1 MKGEG
6 IKEGEDVEVA
16 HRPVT
21 MPPIIIGGL
30 LSVVHGREVPLIGP
44 LP

>member
-21 MPPIIIGGL
+21 MPPIIIVL
-30 LSVVHGREVPLIGP
+30 FVVHGRDVPLIGP
-44 LP
+44 MP

>member
-6 IKEGEDVEVA
+6 IKKGEDVEAA

-21 MPPIIIGGL
+21 MPPIIIV
-30 LSVVHGREVPLIGP
+30 LSVVLSVGRESR
-44 LP
+44 